1 MSSAL
6 DITRSVNP
14 PRAAFL
20 DFPLGHTTG
29 KPNQP
34 ELQRRILVDALSSLE
49 TMTAPGSVRSIPYRW
64 SDDEGWKERA
74 FAEGDNRLPRH
85 DTPQYQDE
93 ADRRRAEAGGAPAC
107 PVCRS

>member
-34 ELQRRILVDALSSLE
+34 DLQRAILVDALSSFE
-49 TMTAPGSVRSIPYRW
+49 TMTVPGSVRTLPYRW
-64 SDDEGWKERA
+64 SDDEGWKEKA
-74 FAEGDNRLPRH
+74 FAEGDERRPRH

-93 ADRRRAEAGGAPAC
+93 ADRRRAEADGSPTC
-107 PVCRS
+107 PVCRP